1 MKPLI
6 ENKQSSVQ
14 LKISQSEKILF
25 EKLQLEADNDAEEF
39 ERKPRRYHHRSSSR
53 KVPQ

>member
-25 EKLQLEADNDAEEF
+25 EKLQLEADDAEEF